1 MKRCEWIYPICLGVQ
16 LKSINARPEPG
27 MLDPTEFIAPRN
39 GFAMSFRDFV
49 PHLMRVLDQLGM
61 SLFARTSFIRYATD
75 LSFRIQVH

>member
-1 MKRCEWIYPICLGVQ
+1 
-16 LKSINARPEPG
+16 

-75 LSFRIQVH
+75 LSFRIQVN